1 MIATHPSDLPLG
13 VQEIEKL
20 WKMVDAAHEKES
32 RARDTVN
39 QLKMEIANLTKLVE
53 QGAGLS
59 LGQDARY
66 VCTCVSTILRV
77 SACDEH
83 KPMYVHVVECGSATV
98 NNLSALFLSLSLS
111 LSLSVCVCVCVCVFV
126 WLCFLCVV
134 VLYPLKLCGLID
146 FLVLVS
152 QKKKMRT

>member
-1 MIATHPSDLPLG
+1 MTSFRYHPTLVYVNPPSHMR

-59 LGQDARY
+59 FGQDARY
-66 VCTCVSTILRV
+66 K
-77 SACDEH
+77 H
-83 KPMYVHVVECGSATV
+83 
-98 NNLSALFLSLSLS
+98 
-111 LSLSVCVCVCVCVFV
+111 
-126 WLCFLCVV
+126 
-134 VLYPLKLCGLID
+134 
-146 FLVLVS
+146 
-152 QKKKMRT
+152 